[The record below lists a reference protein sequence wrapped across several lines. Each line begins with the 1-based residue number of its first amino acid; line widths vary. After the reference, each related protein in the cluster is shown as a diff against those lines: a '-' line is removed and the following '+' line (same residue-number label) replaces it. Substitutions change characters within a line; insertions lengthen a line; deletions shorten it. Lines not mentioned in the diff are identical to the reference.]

1 MRRTIAA
8 TISSIIQC
16 QNSVN
21 QFKHTGSALH
31 SFKSMSGKVVAFEI
45 QSQEGEGKPR
55 LGRLNVQGRKTLE
68 TPGYIAVSS
77 RGVVPHISPDVL
89 ASQTD
94 IGGVHLALEDC
105 KHIRLSLRC
114 S

>member
-1 MRRTIAA
+1 MR
-8 TISSIIQC
+8 
-16 QNSVN
+16 
-21 QFKHTGSALH
+21 
-31 SFKSMSGKVVAFEI
+31 GKAVAFEI

-55 LGRLNVQGRKTLE
+55 LGLLNVKGRRTLE
-68 TPGYIAVSS
+68 TPGYLAVSS

-105 KHIRLSLRC
+105 KHIRFPLAVLD
-114 S
+114 